1 MSCLFACSDVS
12 SYQRRT
18 LEIGDVSDADKNN
31 SFLRELFY
39 FANWGRYMLGMI
51 GSSESLPEEQRTTL
65 TALAHFHKTRVLS
78 GLPSPQRLASLH
90 RFLVRR
96 FIDDTTFSLTQEQYE
111 LVDSGAYSSA
121 SSLSSVQRSDVCAAL
136 TLTEWIEDT
145 RAAFEEGKEDYAVS
159 HVTKAIASSEARLN
173 ALGGRIRTMLPLLF
187 TTLGSVTSDGGLF
200 IMPKNRADMLAGYFL
215 ESLDE
220 TARATMRFLEQ
231 EPPAEEPSEDEENRK
246 KKKER
251 KLESFPKLMEGIR
264 RLKTI
269 AKDED
274 GSDLVVDR
282 LLSSIDM
289 LFLESLT
296 AYAYKKSAL
305 EVVRRKKK
313 LRQEVNDTPFSPEQA
328 LLEIMKQHLERI
340 YAVQE
345 RACKAFSEEN
355 APEKSGYTPFLLP
368 DSVEYLDILDE
379 EEIQREKKKKAGDLS
394 FERAFLEIL
403 SADRGLFTLPR
414 IRSRGLPGILF
425 LPGNAVG
432 AYDKKA
438 DFFLLP
444 FSALRERAFEHLL
457 NAFASF
463 RWAWDDSGKVL
474 NLCADLVGSR
484 GAKPQLELEAAFR
497 RAYSS
502 WLQSEI
508 RGRAVDEHGESI
520 KKALRP
526 EGNFARFGE

>member
-1 MSCLFACSDVS
+1 M
-12 SYQRRT
+12 R
-18 LEIGDVSDADKNN
+18 
-31 SFLRELFY
+31 
-39 FANWGRYMLGMI
+39 GMI
-51 GSSESLPEEQRTTL
+51 GSSESLPEEQRETY
-65 TALAHFHKTRVLS
+65 TALVHFNKTRDLS
-78 GLPSPQRLASLH
+78 VVPSPQRLASLH

-96 FIDDTTFSLTQEQYE
+96 FIDDTTLSLTQEQHE
-111 LVDSGAYSSA
+111 LVDSGACFSS
-121 SSLSSVQRSDVCAAL
+121 SSLTLVQRSAVFTAR
-136 TLTEWIEDT
+136 TLTEWIEDART
-145 RAAFEEGKEDYAVS
+145 VFEEGKEAYVNS
-159 HVTKAIASSEARLN
+159 QVTNAIILSEARLN
-173 ALGGRIRTMLPLLF
+173 TVGSRIRTMLPLLF

-200 IMPKNRADMLAGYFL
+200 IMPKNRAEMLAGYFL
-215 ESLDE
+215 ESLDQ
-220 TARATMRFLEQ
+220 TARAVMRFREQ
-231 EPPAEEPSEDEENRK
+231 EPPAEETSEDEEIRIK
-246 KKKER
+246 SKER

-264 RLKTI
+264 RLKAI

-282 LLSSIDM
+282 LLSSIDT
-289 LFLESLT
+289 LFFESLT
-296 AYAYKKSAL
+296 VYTYKKSAS
-305 EVVRRKKK
+305 EISRRKRK
-313 LRQEVNDTPFSPEQA
+313 LRQQVNDTPFSPEQA
-328 LLEIMKQHLERI
+328 LLEIIKQDLERT

-345 RACKAFSEEN
+345 RACKAFSGEN
-355 APEKSGYTPFLLP
+355 DQEKGGYSPFLFQ
-368 DSVEYLDILDE
+368 DSAGYLDILDD
-379 EEIQREKKKKAGDLS
+379 EEIQILRKKKNGGLS

-403 SADRGLFTLPR
+403 AADKGLFALPR
-414 IRSRGLPGILF
+414 IRSRGLPGILL

-432 AYDKKA
+432 AYDKNT
-438 DFFLLP
+438 DLLLLP
-444 FSALRERAFEHLL
+444 FSALRERTFEHLL

-526 EGNFARFGE
+526 EGDFARLGE